1 MCVSVPCVYLS
12 LTVSHC
18 LSLSHAS
25 LHTHNP
31 TLTVRHSL
39 SLVLVVMMKSK
50 EVKTSRSIRMLILW
64 FSLIHCLLLPLPF
77 AATASCWHCLSLF
90 LAVLLLCCA
99 VLSEFERK
107 DLDCSG
113 RHEKPKDI
121 CKGFWNKSEIKS
133 IHNSETTQNLHQ
145 RAWFT
150 TTWFTTSRKFHI
162 YLQLSLSAPL
172 SQLWDDFIKDY
183 VTFRETTQNLHQ
195 EAWFTTSKQQK
206 ARLNK

>member
-18 LSLSHAS
+18 HSLSHAS

-50 EVKTSRSIRMLILW
+50 EVKTSRSISCL
-64 FSLIHCLLLPLPF
+64 FYDSLSFTASCCHCLLLPLPLVDTVCHCF
-77 AATASCWHCLSLF
+77 LLFSCC
-90 LAVLLLCCA
+90 AVLCCA

-145 RAWFT
+145 RA
-150 TTWFTTSRKFHI
+150 
-162 YLQLSLSAPL
+162 
-172 SQLWDDFIKDY
+172 
-183 VTFRETTQNLHQ
+183 
-195 EAWFTTSKQQK
+195 
-206 ARLNK
+206 

>member
-50 EVKTSRSIRMLILW
+50 EVKTSRSILMLILW
-64 FSLIHCLLLPLPF
+64 FSLIHCLLLSLSL
-77 AATASCWHCLSLF
+77 AATASCCHCLSLS

-121 CKGFWNKSEIKS
+121 CKGFRNKSEIK
-133 IHNSETTQNLHQ
+133 
-145 RAWFT
+145 AFT
-150 TTWFTTSRKFHI
+150 TPKQHKICIKELDLPLLDLPLVESFTFTYNSISSR
-162 YLQLSLSAPL
+162 LSHNCGMILL
-172 SQLWDDFIKDY
+172 KTMLLIQ
-183 VTFRETTQNLHQ
+183 
-195 EAWFTTSKQQK
+195 
-206 ARLNK
+206 

>member
-12 LTVSHC
+12 LTVYHC

-50 EVKTSRSIRMLILW
+50 EVKTSRSILMLILW
-64 FSLIHCLLLPLPF
+64 FSLIHCLLLPLPL

-162 YLQLSLSAPL
+162 YLQLYLFAA
-172 SQLWDDFIKDY
+172 
-183 VTFRETTQNLHQ
+183 TTKKQT
-195 EAWFTTSKQQK
+195 EKAWGV
-206 ARLNK
+206 N